1 MVSLGCGSSSLPSLL
16 LQYSYYLNQDATKCV
31 NVGIDPYT
39 FEPRI
44 ILFSPT
50 ARKGV
55 HLSATEW
62 SYIHNSYQDVRDF
75 LTYKKERVWLS
86 TNNLALKS
94 ITSKTSMRL
103 LRLQNN
109 PSPCRK
115 INLTFVEWENLKKI
129 SQYLSTLLGKF
140 EEISPFVAE
149 YYRAYLHRCR
159 ALSKDPLSSDDYF
172 VPEQEGPL
180 LFNSFRLFNEIAIV
194 AEEKLTDDLYGL
206 RGYLTLGANSI

>member
-16 LQYSYYLNQDATKCV
+16 LQYSYYLNHDATKCV
-31 NVGIDPYT
+31 NIGIDPYT

-50 ARKGV
+50 SRKGV

-62 SYIHNSYQDVRDF
+62 AYIHNSYQDVRDF
-75 LTYKKERVWLS
+75 LTYKKDRVWLS

-94 ITSKTSMRL
+94 ITSKTSVRL
-103 LRLQNN
+103 LKLQNN

-115 INLTFVEWENLKKI
+115 INLTFVEWENLRKI
-129 SQYLSTLLGKF
+129 SQYLSTLFGKF
-140 EEISPFVAE
+140 AEISPFVSE

-159 ALSKDPLSSDDYF
+159 ALSKDPLSMDDYF
-172 VPEQEGPL
+172 IPEQEGPL

-206 RGYLTLGANSI
+206 RGYLTLGSNSI